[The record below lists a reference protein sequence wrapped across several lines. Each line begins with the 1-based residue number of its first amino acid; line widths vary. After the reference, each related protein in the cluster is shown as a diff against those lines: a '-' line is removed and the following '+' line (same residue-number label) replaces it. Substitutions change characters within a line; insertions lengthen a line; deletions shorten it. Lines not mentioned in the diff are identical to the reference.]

1 MMTQPFS
8 EISADEHDRQEA
20 LHGPLAAAVRR
31 LVEASI
37 STGAD
42 GETIRRAQVALDAIA
57 DTLEQQRHDGPRTMR
72 HAVTG
77 RTVTWADPVIGLR
90 NAIAPPLTIEHTD
103 SGRCRAEFSLG
114 APYEGPPGRVH
125 GGICALVLDHILG
138 EVASEGLRKP
148 RFTGTL
154 TLKYLR
160 GTPLG
165 PLRAEAWVDRIDGI
179 KAFARGQILDAEGVT
194 VEAEGVF
201 IMPAWAREAG

>member
-1 MMTQPFS
+1 MTQPFS

>member
-1 MMTQPFS
+1 MNLSFT
-8 EISADEHDRQEA
+8 EISADEHERQRD
-20 LHGPLAAAVRR
+20 LYGPLTAAVRQ
-31 LVEASI
+31 LVDASLR
-37 STGAD
+37 TGVD
-42 GETIRRAQVALDAIA
+42 GDTIREAQAAIEAVVA
-57 DTLEQQRHDGPRTMR
+57 TLEQHQDDGPRAMR

-77 RTVTWADPVIGLR
+77 KPVTWADPAIGLR
-90 NAIAPPLTIEHTD
+90 NALAPPLVIEHPEV
-103 SGRCRAEFSLG
+103 GRCWTEFTLG

-138 EVASEGLRKP
+138 EVASEGLIKP

-165 PLRAEAWVDRIDGI
+165 ALRAEAWVERVEGV

-194 VEAEGVF
+194 VEAEGIF
-201 IMPAWAREAG
+201 ITPAWARAAG